1 MAIWDDG
8 KELTRFGIEGI
19 GYQKEIIKL
28 KLKIYGIQKKIDGYM
43 IKLGENVFEH
53 YEAGVKDILSED
65 RVKELV
71 DAIRAQ
77 KEEIELTR
85 EKIKEIDNEAKTI
98 LEKIKSKSGAVIDGI
113 KKGIHTRKKG
123 KTSKKTEESEVKDD
137 TGEKEAES
145 NEVKEKTEDKE

>member
-1 MAIWDDG
+1 MTGVQTCALPIW
-8 KELTRFGIEGI
+8 
-19 GYQKEIIKL
+19 
-28 KLKIYGIQKKIDGYM
+28 
-43 IKLGENVFEH
+43 
-53 YEAGVKDILSED
+53 
-65 RVKELV
+65 
-71 DAIRAQ
+71 AQ
-77 KEEIELTR
+77 KEEIEFTR

-145 NEVKEKTEDKE
+145 NEVKEDSKEKKTVKKVKSKGEDVIDGIKEGIHTTKKSKTSKKTEESEVKDDTGEKEAGSNEVKEKTEGKE